1 MGHSTTITAL
11 SLAAALAGCGAS
23 VQQQN
28 PRIAAN
34 SCAGLEGSRV
44 ASELYGNGK
53 VARVEPIRRQVFLAR
68 AIQPTMTYGAHLYV
82 PAEAGM
88 HEAYL
93 ERVLT
98 CHAAQPGGAGQ
109 LANDPLRVPGVDRV
123 AVAAQGGLM
132 RISVE
137 GRDARAGEAIWK
149 SARSLHGDVS
159 VEQLAANDAHANRF

>member
-1 MGHSTTITAL
+1 MRLYGTITAV
-11 SLAAALAGCGAS
+11 SLAAALAACGATAS
-23 VQQQN
+23 QQ
-28 PRIAAN
+28 RSHVAAS
-34 SCAGLEGSRV
+34 SCAGLDGSR
-44 ASELYGNGK
+44 AATELYGNGR
-53 VARVEPIRRQVFLAR
+53 VARVEPLQRQVFLAR
-68 AIQPTMTYGAHLYV
+68 AIQPTITYGAHLYV

-98 CHAAQPGGAGQ
+98 CHAAQGSGPGQ
-109 LANDPLRVPGVDRV
+109 LANDPLRVPGVERV
-123 AVAAQGGLM
+123 AVSAQGPLM

-159 VEQLAANDAHANRF
+159 VQQLSANEAQSVRF

>member
-1 MGHSTTITAL
+1 MRLYGTITAV
-11 SLAAALAGCGAS
+11 SLAAALAACGAS
-23 VQQQN
+23 AKQQ
-28 PRIAAN
+28 RIQVAAG
-34 SCAGLEGSRV
+34 SCTGMDGNRA
-44 ASELYGNGK
+44 ATELYGNGK
-53 VARVEPIRRQVFLAR
+53 VARVEPLQRQVFLAR
-68 AIQPTMTYGAHLYV
+68 AIQPTLTYGAHLYV

-98 CHAAQPGGAGQ
+98 CHAARGAGSAK
-109 LANDPLRVPGVDRV
+109 LANDPLLVPGVERV
-123 AVAAQGGLM
+123 AVSAQGPLM

-159 VEQLAANDAHANRF
+159 VEQLAANATQAASF